1 MSAYSPIYVGHSLN
15 MVSDVEQTVVYS
27 DPRGKVVRLKDVAT
41 VRREYPQPSSYI
53 TNNGVKSLVLSV
65 EMKSGYEGCMV
76 EVTG

>member
-53 TNNGVKSLVLSV
+53 TNNGVKCLVLSV
-65 EMKSGYEGCMV
+65 EMKSGYEGCTV
-76 EVTG
+76 KVTG